1 MPFKKDDPNINRS
14 GRPPKGKSFADV
26 LNKLLAE
33 EIPNQEGMDKKEAL
47 CRKLMKFAFDGEQWA
62 MNAVFDRVEGKPKT
76 IIDQTTKSVSVNI
89 TQEDAD
95 NVT

>member
-62 MNAVFDRVEGKPKT
+62 MNAVFDRVDGKPRQS
-76 IIDQTTKSVSVNI
+76 IDQTTKNVSVNI